1 MPEIDVRA
9 FGSLQQALMNG
20 KSSLQGQKLD
30 TELPVFELIKKL
42 GISREHV
49 QLVMVNHRA
58 VANIFL
64 TRQREAE
71 GETQIW
77 LKKQF
82 SISMLFDETFLGMKI
97 PKGRHYL
104 LHAR

>member
-9 FGSLQQALMNG
+9 FGSLQQALMDG

-58 VANIFL
+58 VRRNAL
-64 TRQREAE
+64 VRPGDRVA
-71 GETQIW
+71 
-77 LKKQF
+77 
-82 SISMLFDETFLGMKI
+82 LFPQEYPVFTDWKDF
-97 PKGRHYL
+97 R
-104 LHAR
+104 